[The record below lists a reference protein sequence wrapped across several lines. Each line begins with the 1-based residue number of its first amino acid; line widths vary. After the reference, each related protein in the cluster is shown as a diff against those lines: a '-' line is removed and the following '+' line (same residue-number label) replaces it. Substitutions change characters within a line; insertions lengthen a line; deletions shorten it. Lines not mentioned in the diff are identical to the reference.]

1 MSCCLNL
8 PPRTFLD
15 GEGTTPDCWQIV
27 WEHFADMIAENLP
40 GQLGPYADK
49 VLAVARSI
57 ELPPELD
64 GLFGVITK
72 FERGTLP
79 KLTTY
84 DS

>member
-1 MSCCLNL
+1 
-8 PPRTFLD
+8 
-15 GEGTTPDCWQIV
+15 
-27 WEHFADMIAENLP
+27 MIAENLP